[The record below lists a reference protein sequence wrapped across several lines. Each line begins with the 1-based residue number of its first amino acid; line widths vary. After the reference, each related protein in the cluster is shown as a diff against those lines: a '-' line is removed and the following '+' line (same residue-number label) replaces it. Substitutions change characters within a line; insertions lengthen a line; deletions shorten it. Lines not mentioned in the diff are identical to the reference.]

1 MKRSEMLK
9 IIQRYIGVNFPEY
22 SNEAEMYSDSLLDVI
37 EDEGMLPPAVYSE
50 LFGFDPEYKWEE
62 E

>member
-1 MKRSEMLK
+1 MKRSE
-9 IIQRYIGVNFPEY
+9 IIKVIYDTMRDNHFGQYGEFY
-22 SNEAEMYSDSLLDVI
+22 KMAESVLDRL